1 MVLGKIG
8 KNFAAGMS
16 GGIAYVLDLESDLY
30 KNVNKAMVSI
40 EKIVNQQDEQELR
53 AMIEAHVKETGSKL
67 GRKVPGNFEKYIPY
81 FKKIIPNEYE
91 KIINLS
97 ASLEAK
103 GLTGEDARMEAFNI
117 LCGKRG

>member
-1 MVLGKIG
+1 
-8 KNFAAGMS
+8 MS

-30 KNVNKAMVSI
+30 KNVNKAMISI

-53 AMIEAHVKETGSKL
+53 TMIEAHVKETGSKL
-67 GRKVPGNFEKYIPY
+67 GRKVLDNFAKYIPY

-117 LCGKRG
+117 LCGNRR